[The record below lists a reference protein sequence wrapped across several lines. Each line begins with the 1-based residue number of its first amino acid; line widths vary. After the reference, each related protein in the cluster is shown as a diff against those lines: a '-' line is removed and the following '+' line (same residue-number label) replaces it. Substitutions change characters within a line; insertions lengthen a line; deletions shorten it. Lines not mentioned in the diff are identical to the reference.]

1 MKKSILPILLTL
13 GMFPLVS
20 HAVCTQSGHVERVT
34 AYNDGVG
41 TYHYI
46 YLRNSA
52 LTNYFWYAR
61 TSDDEMAEIA
71 TSALTATTRV
81 TIQGDVGTCAA
92 TGGGRYMAN
101 LRYLIVNP

>member
-13 GMFPLVS
+13 GMFPLAS

-34 AYNDGVG
+34 AWNDGVG

-52 LTNYFWYAR
+52 LTNYYWYAR
-61 TSDDEMAEIA
+61 TTDDEMAEIA
-71 TSALTATTRV
+71 TSALTGTTRV
-81 TIQGDVGTCAA
+81 TVSGDAA
-92 TGGGRYMAN
+92 TCPPAGGGRFMGN